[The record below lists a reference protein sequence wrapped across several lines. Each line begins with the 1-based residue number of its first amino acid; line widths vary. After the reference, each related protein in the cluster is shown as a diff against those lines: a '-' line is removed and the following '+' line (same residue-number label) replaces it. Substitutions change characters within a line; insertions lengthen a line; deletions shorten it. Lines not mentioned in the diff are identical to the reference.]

1 MHLGFRYQ
9 LVVSSKWSSS
19 ARWASAVSKV
29 TIQPFLHQIT
39 QAPFCDQIND
49 LYPFRVQEWIP
60 MCPKYAMSAYW
71 SASKPLDIW
80 SVPTPKLQG
89 EGECVTYCGQ
99 HSAAVSLL
107 TVYHSLC
114 KNIFACLPTASVL
127 MRIEWRTAPKV
138 TPPILSRWPTTSEA
152 DVGGMTVEVEPS
164 HQYSI
169 TVCCC
174 VTGCSRRA
182 VWQNEI
188 WHGRGYEANVYH
200 WIPPRRKNVTHWH
213 SSMLWEE
220 PWR

>member
-114 KNIFACLPTASVL
+114 KNIFACPPTASVL
-127 MRIEWRTAPKV
+127 MRIEWRAACISKNSTGKSVWKTADITSSSSCLKVMAGLFKSCFLFALPK
-138 TPPILSRWPTTSEA
+138 
-152 DVGGMTVEVEPS
+152 DV
-164 HQYSI
+164 QYLFEGAW
-169 TVCCC
+169 C
-174 VTGCSRRA
+174 
-182 VWQNEI
+182 
-188 WHGRGYEANVYH
+188 
-200 WIPPRRKNVTHWH
+200 
-213 SSMLWEE
+213 
-220 PWR
+220 